1 MNCENCNNAMTQGTY
16 KCNASSYDI
25 VDVSGNVLEVWES
38 HDIPSGNEEL
48 GTTSQV
54 YYCSACHLMVM

>member
-1 MNCENCNNAMTQGTY
+1 MTQGTY

-25 VDVSGNVLEVWES
+25 VDANGKVLEVWES

-48 GTTSQV
+48 GTTAQV
-54 YYCSACHLMVM
+54 YYCSSCHLMIM